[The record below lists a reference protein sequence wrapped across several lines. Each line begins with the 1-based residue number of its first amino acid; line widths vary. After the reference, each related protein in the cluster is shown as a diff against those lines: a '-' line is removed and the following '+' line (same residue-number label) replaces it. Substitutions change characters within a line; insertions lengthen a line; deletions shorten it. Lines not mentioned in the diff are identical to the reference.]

1 MPGHAGR
8 KWKTTWKEPSNSH
21 IIPRACAKKPFF
33 GTASAQ
39 CCYTPAENLKLA
51 RNFFRL
57 RVIFLD
63 YSVFGHTCPVFGTT
77 YF

>member
-1 MPGHAGR
+1 MPAA
-8 KWKTTWKEPSNSH
+8 PSGGKKYSLH
-21 IIPRACAKKPFF
+21 RACAKKPFF